1 VANRRRWIYR
11 LVLTFFTLPN
21 NYKSILHT
29 QLWEMVQF
37 GNGFTW
43 RDVYTMP
50 IHLRKFY
57 FNKLIELKKKEKEE
71 IDTAKQKS
79 KVRIRK

>member
-1 VANRRRWIYR
+1 
-11 LVLTFFTLPN
+11 
-21 NYKSILHT
+21 
-29 QLWEMVQF
+29 
-37 GNGFTW
+37 
-43 RDVYTMP
+43 MP

>member
-1 VANRRRWIYR
+1 
-11 LVLTFFTLPN
+11 
-21 NYKSILHT
+21 
-29 QLWEMVQF
+29 MVQF

-57 FNKLIELKKKEKEE
+57 FNKLIEFKKKEADEYKKVE
-71 IDTAKQKS
+71 QKS

>member
-1 VANRRRWIYR
+1 
-11 LVLTFFTLPN
+11 
-21 NYKSILHT
+21 
-29 QLWEMVQF
+29 MVQF

-57 FNKLIELKKKEKEE
+57 FNKLIELKKREADEHKKIE
-71 IDTAKQKS
+71 QKS

>member
-1 VANRRRWIYR
+1 
-11 LVLTFFTLPN
+11 
-21 NYKSILHT
+21 
-29 QLWEMVQF
+29 MVQF

-50 IHLRKFY
+50 TKLRRFY
-57 FNKLIELKKKEKEE
+57 FNKLIELKKEEKSQ
-71 IDTAKQKS
+71 IDSANQKS

>member
-1 VANRRRWIYR
+1 
-11 LVLTFFTLPN
+11 
-21 NYKSILHT
+21 
-29 QLWEMVQF
+29 MVQF